1 MHIISAIELNSLLQ
15 SDDKKPL
22 LLDVREPNEYE
33 YCHIDNSMLMP
44 MQSIPNQLDQLPKDE
59 MIVTICHH
67 GMRSQQVAQFL
78 LDNGFSHVTNLSGGV
93 HAWATS
99 VDNDMPT
106 Y

>member
-67 GMRSQQVAQFL
+67 GMRSQQVARFL